1 MSDSILLTPEV
12 IALVGQVAVTPA
24 PFRVISRPN
33 LFRRWLHFENLE
45 KGNVR
50 KRKGG
55 TITPFGFRSGD
66 KVKAEKAGV
75 TYVGW
80 IGGYTQTQKTKNLSV
95 YDHNWRRI
103 GQFSPKKAELLQRST
118 RLCVVA

>member
-1 MSDSILLTPEV
+1 L
-12 IALVGQVAVTPA
+12 
-24 PFRVISRPN
+24 RVISRPN